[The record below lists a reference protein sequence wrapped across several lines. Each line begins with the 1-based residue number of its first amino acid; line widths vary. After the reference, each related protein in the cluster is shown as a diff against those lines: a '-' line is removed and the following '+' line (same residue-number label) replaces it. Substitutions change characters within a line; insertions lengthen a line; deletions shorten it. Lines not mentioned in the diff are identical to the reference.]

1 MPHPLFSPEV
11 RMMLEEQDH
20 AGMAAFVENIHPA
33 TVAESL
39 DNLTPP
45 EVWSFLRAC
54 PINQQALVFEYFPHD
69 KQEELALGTGRENMA
84 KLIEKMSHDD
94 RVDLLRR
101 LAPPVAEAMI
111 RLVDEA
117 DRRDIA
123 MLVKYPEGNAG
134 GVMTTDYAWL
144 PENITVADALERLR
158 LQAPS
163 AETLYYVYVLD
174 ADRHLLGI
182 ASLRDLIMA
191 QRQSL
196 VRDVME
202 TDVYTV
208 KAEDDREEVAQKLAR
223 YDLLAIPVVDTD
235 NRLIGIVTHDDVV
248 DVLVEAATEDAERM
262 GGMVPLG
269 ENYMESHFLN
279 VWRKR
284 VFWLSLLFI
293 AELFTFSALERYED
307 AIKAITVLS
316 LFIPLCISTGGN
328 SGSQAATLIT
338 RALALRQVTPQQWW
352 KILRKE
358 LIMGLALGV
367 ALGAIGWVRASFTKE
382 STINSEDQRA
392 HAFRVQLPADTSL
405 KQSSPGKYVIPA
417 GTLQEVGVR
426 TKVDAEVVLPAGT
439 DTSVPLKST
448 TVNGNQI
455 VEFPAQCLYSVK
467 QVDRWSL
474 AAIVGTSVAG
484 ICLIGTVVGALLP
497 LLFKFIGWDPALAS
511 SPFVATAVDVA
522 GIVLFFEIAR
532 LWLPALG
539 GH

>member
-39 DNLTPP
+39 DDLEPI
-45 EVWSFLRAC
+45 EVWKFLRAC

-101 LAPPVAEAMI
+101 LAPPVAEALI

-123 MLVKYPEGNAG
+123 MLVKYPEGTAG

-144 PENITVADALERLR
+144 PENITVAEALERLR

-174 ADRHLLGI
+174 ADRRLLGI

-191 QRQSL
+191 QRQML

-208 KAEDDREEVAQKLAR
+208 KADDDREEVAQKLAR
-223 YDLLAIPVVDTD
+223 YDLLAIPVIDSD

-269 ENYMESHFLN
+269 ENYMESHFFN

-284 VFWLSLLFI
+284 VFWLTLLFV
-293 AELFTFSALERYED
+293 LGFFTFTALERYED
-307 AIKAITVLS
+307 AIKAVTVLS

-338 RALALRQVTPQQWW
+338 RALALRQVTPADWW

-358 LIMGLALGV
+358 LLMGLALGV
-367 ALGAIGWVRASFTKE
+367 AIGAIGFLRASVTSNATLASGEVREYPIDILLPEGEQAQEISQGKYLVPAGALQ
-382 STINSEDQRA
+382 TIR
-392 HAFRVQLPADTSL
+392 LPARL
-405 KQSSPGKYVIPA
+405 PMQ
-417 GTLQEVGVR
+417 L
-426 TKVDAEVVLPAGT
+426 VLPST
-439 DTSVPLKST
+439 DGHKPYLVDNPKNEKILRFPPKT
-448 TVNGNQI
+448 TVSS
-455 VEFPAQCLYSVK
+455 A
-467 QVDRWSL
+467 QVDRWTLSI
-474 AAIVGTSVAG
+474 IVGMSVAG
-484 ICLIGTVVGALLP
+484 ICLVGTVVGALLP
-497 LLFKFIGWDPALAS
+497 LLFKSFGWDPALAS

-522 GIVLFFEIAR
+522 GIVMFFEIAR
-532 LWLPALG
+532 IWLPALS
-539 GH
+539 GHF